1 MQIPAD
7 LQYKNTKKEN
17 WNILIPILISAISF
31 HWSKG
36 GGTTP
41 FFPSITGTMRHQLF
55 PLKWGNKNVVR
66 NSPIQQEKHG
76 NQQEICKEKGKKLDG
91 YGCMLQSLIFL
102 IRCGRNPIIY
112 DDPAPSP
119 ASNIF
124 LQLNPLF

>member
-1 MQIPAD
+1 
-7 LQYKNTKKEN
+7 
-17 WNILIPILISAISF
+17 
-31 HWSKG
+31 
-36 GGTTP
+36 
-41 FFPSITGTMRHQLF
+41 
-55 PLKWGNKNVVR
+55 VVR